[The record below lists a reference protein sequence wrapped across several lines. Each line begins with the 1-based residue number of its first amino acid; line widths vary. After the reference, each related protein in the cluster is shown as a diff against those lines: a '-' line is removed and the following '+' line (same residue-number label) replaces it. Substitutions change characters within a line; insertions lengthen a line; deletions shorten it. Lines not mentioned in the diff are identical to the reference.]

1 MQHIEQPVGVGL
13 LVGVR
18 VGARIVVF
26 LVDFEDVTQF
36 GESVGR
42 VFSRLDPGP
51 VQVSECDDVAV
62 VQRLPLLRNS
72 EVVDEGTVEGAVL
85 YRIATFSVFAAAAV
99 AAALFFRSVYFRV
112 TPGNEFL
119 EFRRIE
125 IKVVFASRSSEFRRG
140 FAQAQHFADVV
151 HRVRRNRGRH
161 AAVRRP
167 RVQFPQHFPRGC

>member
-1 MQHIEQPVGVGL
+1 ML
-13 LVGVR
+13 
-18 VGARIVVF
+18 
-26 LVDFEDVTQF
+26 
-36 GESVGR
+36 
-42 VFSRLDPGP
+42 SRLDSGP

-85 YRIATFSVFAAAAV
+85 YRIATLSGSAA
-99 AAALFFRSVYFRV
+99 AAALFLRPVYFRM
-112 TPGNEFL
+112 TPGDEFL
-119 EFRRIE
+119 EFRRIQ

-151 HRVRRNRGRH
+151 HRVRRYRRRH

-167 RVQFPQHFPRGC
+167 RVQFSQHFPRGR